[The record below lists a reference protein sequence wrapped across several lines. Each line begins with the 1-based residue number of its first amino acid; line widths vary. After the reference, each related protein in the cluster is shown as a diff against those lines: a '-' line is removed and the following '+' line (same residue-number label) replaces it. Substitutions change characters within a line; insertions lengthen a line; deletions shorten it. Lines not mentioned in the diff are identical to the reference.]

1 VKDQANAL
9 RNRPQRQELP
19 DVPAESPVLVVG
31 GGKGGVGV
39 SVIASLLAS
48 RLSRTGPRVLLM
60 DATLNQGN
68 LHVLLGVQPTLT
80 LESVIAGEA
89 SPEDLVLPVAENLWL
104 LPAASGAESIHALTP
119 MDSCATPGASGGP
132 DGRLRRHGRGCGHGI
147 EGVLRAALTPQHA
160 HRDGRLAG
168 AGRARGHLP
177 RSSRSSR
184 SRRPTLPLDLIVNRT
199 LDAHEGGDA
208 YRRLE
213 DAAGRFL
220 GGRSVGWARSPRT
233 WRWHA
238 PCVSHVHCWNGMT
251 SWRRSS
257 AACSSISR
265 PPSRTGGSPREPL
278 E

>member
-1 VKDQANAL
+1 MKDQANAL

-119 MDSCATPGASGGP
+119 MDRA
-132 DGRLRRHGRGCGHGI
+132 RLQVRLAGLMDAYDVTVVDAGTGI
-147 EGVLRAALTPQHA
+147 EGVLRAALTRSTRIVTVASPEPA
-160 HRDGRLAG
+160 ALADTY
-168 AGRARGHLP
+168 ALLKILSLEA
-177 RSSRSSR
+177 
-184 SRRPTLPLDLIVNRT
+184 PTLPLDLIVNRT

-220 GGRSVGWARSPRT
+220 GRSLGWLGALPENLALARAVRESRALLERDDLVAPIVGRL
-233 WRWHA
+233 
-238 PCVSHVHCWNGMT
+238 
-251 SWRRSS
+251 
-257 AACSSISR
+257 
-265 PPSRTGGSPREPL
+265 L
-278 E
+278 EHLPTPVADGRIAS